1 VQDDASAGAVR
12 VRGVSLIFL
21 TAVLAAG
28 PARAEISVT
37 VARIAEGYLW
47 VIGQAAEPE
56 VEIRLTGLTKRPSF
70 GIRTAWFI
78 SAPSSDADRSP
89 PRRDRDDGWP

>member
-1 VQDDASAGAVR
+1 MQDDASAGAVR

-56 VEIRLTGLTKRPSF
+56 VEIRLDDRF
-70 GIRTAWFI
+70 VERTDRRGNFQFRFVHH
-78 SAPSSDADRSP
+78 PADCVVP
-89 PRRDRDDGWP
+89 LATPA